1 MTRLRGISAAAAV
14 FLVLLSSA
22 CAGSGG
28 AGSGTGASGAP
39 DPSGSGAPEPAQAGE
54 APVLRV
60 EQVGGF
66 APAAANLSR
75 IPMVSV
81 YDDGRVIRQGAQ
93 IAIYPAPALPSVQV
107 TTITPA
113 GVQAL
118 IRKAAEAG
126 VRTGASLGQ
135 PSVADAPT
143 TRFTLIEGG
152 ATHRVDAV
160 ALNETAPDDPGVAA
174 AQKAAR
180 AKLSAFVEQ
189 LTDLEGTLGAGQVTG
204 TAAYRPAALAAVST
218 PWKPVDEP
226 GLSAPPA
233 RPWPGPGLPGEPAGG
248 AEMSCATVTGAAV
261 DAVLAAA
268 KDANALTPWTSG
280 GKQWTVVLRPLL
292 PDEAD
297 CAALRDA

>member
-1 MTRLRGISAAAAV
+1 MTRLRGIPAAAAV
-14 FLVLLSSA
+14 FLLLVSSA

-39 DPSGSGAPEPAQAGE
+39 DASAPGAPEPAGE

-66 APAAANLSR
+66 VPAAVNLSR
-75 IPMVSV
+75 MPLVSV
-81 YDDGRVIRQGAQ
+81 YDDGRVIRPGAQ
-93 IAIYPAPALPSVQV
+93 ISIYPAPALPSVQV

-118 IRKAAEAG
+118 VRKATEAG
-126 VRTGASLGQ
+126 VAGGADLGR
-135 PSVADAPT
+135 PGVADAPT
-143 TRFTLIEGG
+143 TRFTLNDGG
-152 ATHRVDAV
+152 ATRTVEV
-160 ALNETAPDDPGVAA
+160 LALNETAPDDPGVTA

-180 AKLSAFVEQ
+180 AKLGAFLEQ
-189 LTDLEGTLGAGQVTG
+189 LADLETMLGAGQVTG
-204 TAAYRPAALAAVST
+204 TAAYRPAELAAIST

-233 RPWPGPGLPGEPAGG
+233 RPWPGPALPGEPAGG
-248 AEMSCATVTGAAV
+248 AEMSCATVTGDAV
-261 DAVLAAA
+261 GAVLAAA

-297 CAALRDA
+297 CAALRDAA